1 MREEYDSTPL
11 RKRDLK
17 DCPLEQ
23 FSLWLEEAV
32 GAGIPDSNACSLAS
46 VDDDSRPVAR
56 AVLLKGLEDGCF
68 VFYTNFNSRKAV
80 QLRKSPWASMHFPW
94 FSMQRQVVV
103 TGKVIPLDDSTS
115 EEYFRSRPF
124 SASSG
129 HGRRNRATIWIRGRL
144 WKRPLSRLVKN
155 MAKTLPN
162 HRIGVAWP

>member
-1 MREEYDSTPL
+1 MKRILFHCQTPELGFKEMIDKNEQLREMREEYDSTPL

-68 VFYTNFNSRKAV
+68 VFYTSFNSQGPFSCA
-80 QLRKSPWASMHFPW
+80 QDSPWASMHFPW
-94 FSMQRQVVV
+94 FSMQ
-103 TGKVIPLDDSTS
+103 D
-115 EEYFRSRPF
+115 RS
-124 SASSG
+124 S
-129 HGRRNRATIWIRGRL
+129 
-144 WKRPLSRLVKN
+144 
-155 MAKTLPN
+155 
-162 HRIGVAWP
+162 